1 MLKPGYKADLILID
15 LNAAHMI
22 PHYDIVAN
30 IVYSAQA
37 ADVDTVIIDGQ
48 IVMENRRVTQFDEQ
62 EVLAK
67 CQALARDLIAR

>member
-1 MLKPGYKADLILID
+1 MRSQCRS
-15 LNAAHMI
+15 
-22 PHYDIVAN
+22 YDSALRYCGN